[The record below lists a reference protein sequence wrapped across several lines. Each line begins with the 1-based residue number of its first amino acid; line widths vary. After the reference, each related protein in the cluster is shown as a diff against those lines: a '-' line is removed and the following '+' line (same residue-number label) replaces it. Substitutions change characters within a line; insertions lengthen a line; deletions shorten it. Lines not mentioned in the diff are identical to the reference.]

1 MFICGM
7 CRRTILQGKGPFRK
21 LLLLLLLPSALLSQT
36 AERDSLLPRLKEQVR
51 DTAQVRI
58 MYGLVRYYEKSN
70 LDSALYFLDKIRKLS
85 AELKYDKGQE
95 LYHERMAVVAFTNGD
110 HQKALRESQLGL
122 NLARKLND
130 TGAEIAMLNMLA
142 ICNQYLGKYQEELN
156 YVLQAQAKAEEIGDT
171 EKMVQLYH
179 SLCNAYSDLGQ
190 SRKAIDAALTGFRLR
205 DLYKTKAP
213 YFNRLYSSIAQEY
226 EKLGFVDSAIYFYN
240 KAIATSKQANDAFA
254 EGMIYKYVTN
264 FYSSLGKYEKMRE
277 MAAQSLSLA
286 KELKSRKM
294 EAAAFYNLA
303 AAHYYTNNNELARRY
318 LDQSLSIALADTIR
332 DELQNAYMLLSY
344 IAARDGDHP
353 ASAKALAQADSLK
366 QAGLNE
372 EVAKSAADLEK
383 KYETEKKESQI
394 KLQQASI
401 RQKNSLNYILM
412 GSVAAG
418 LVIAL
423 LAYRNYRNKQKLQQQ
438 RISELETERQLLSTQ
453 SLLKGQEDERSRLAK
468 DLHDGLGGLLSGV
481 KLQLGAMK
489 GNLILNEDNGRSF
502 NLALSKLDESIS
514 EMRRVAHNMMPEA
527 LLNMGLQPALQDY
540 CDGLSESQSS
550 PIHTEFH
557 GLEERMEP
565 SVEIVLYRIVQELL
579 NNVVKHAQA
588 TTIVA
593 QVIRQNNLISITV
606 EDNGKGFD
614 TTAMEKFRTAGLQ
627 NIQSRVNYL
636 HGQLDIQS
644 TPGKGTSVHIECLI
658 EYNEQ
663 QQG

>member
-1 MFICGM
+1 M
-7 CRRTILQGKGPFRK
+7 CSHLHLPRSRGFQTLI
-21 LLLLLLLPSALLSQT
+21 LLLAFPSILFSQT
-36 AERDSLLPRLKEQVR
+36 TERDSLLARLQEQAR
-51 DTAQVRI
+51 DTNNVKT
-58 MYGLVRYYEKSN
+58 MYSLVRYYEKSN
-70 LDSALYFLDKIRKLS
+70 LDSAVYYLEKLRKLS
-85 AELKYDKGQE
+85 TELSYEKGQV

-110 HQKALRESQLGL
+110 HQKALRESELGL
-122 NLARKLND
+122 GIARKLKE
-130 TGAEIAMLNMLA
+130 TGSEIAMLNMLA
-142 ICNQYLGKYQEELN
+142 ICNQYLGKYEDELN
-156 YVLQAQAKAEEIGDT
+156 YVLQAQAKAEQAGDK

-190 SRKAIDAALTGFRLR
+190 SRKAIDAALTGLRLR
-205 DLYKTKAP
+205 DLYQTKAP
-213 YFNRLYSSIAQEY
+213 YFNRLYSSLAQEY
-226 EKLGFVDSAIYFYN
+226 QHIGVIDSADHFYK
-240 KAIATSKQANDAFA
+240 KAITASKEINDVFA
-254 EGMIYKYVTN
+254 EGMIYKFVTN
-264 FYSSLGKYEKMRE
+264 FYSGLGKYEKMRG
-277 MAAQSLSLA
+277 MAEKSLALA

-294 EAAAFYNLA
+294 EASAYYSLA
-303 AAHYYTNNNELARRY
+303 AANYYTNNNQQARRF
-318 LDQSLSIALADTIR
+318 LDQSLGIAIEDSIR
-332 DELQNAYMLLSY
+332 DELLNGYRLLSY
-344 IAARDGDHP
+344 ITAREGDYP
-353 ASAKALAQADSLK
+353 ASAKSQGIADSLQ

-383 KYETEKKESQI
+383 KYETEKKENQI
-394 KLQQASI
+394 KLQTVSI
-401 RQKNSLNYILM
+401 RQKNFLNYILM
-412 GSVAAG
+412 GGVAAI

-423 LAYRNYRNKQKLQQQ
+423 LAYRNHRNKQKLQQQ

-489 GNLILNEDNGRSF
+489 GNLILSEENGRSF
-502 NLALSKLDESIS
+502 NLALTKLDESIS

-527 LLNMGLQPALQDY
+527 LLNMGLQQALQDY
-540 CDGLSESQSS
+540 CDGLSESLPS

-565 SVEIVLYRIVQELL
+565 SIEIVLYRIVQELL
-579 NNVVKHAQA
+579 NNVIKHAQA
-588 TTIVA
+588 TIIVA

-606 EDNGKGFD
+606 EDNGKGFAVK
-614 TTAMEKFRTAGLQ
+614 AMEEFRTAGIR